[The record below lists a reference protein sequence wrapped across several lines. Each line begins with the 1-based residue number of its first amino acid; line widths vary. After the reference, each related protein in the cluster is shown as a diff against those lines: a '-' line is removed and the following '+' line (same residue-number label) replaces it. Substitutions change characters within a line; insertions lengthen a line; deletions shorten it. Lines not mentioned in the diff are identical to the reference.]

1 MNKSSLKNF
10 PLHGWVGLSFIIIF
24 WYLNWELNGLRT
36 HILFFPLWLGYTL
49 TIDAIVFL
57 RKGKSLLTRNKKK
70 FILLFFISAPAWWLF
85 EILNL
90 RTQNWYYDGKQF
102 FTDVEYAV
110 YATLSFSTVIPSVFV
125 TAELMSSFKIAEK
138 FKFKSGFI
146 LKDWITIS
154 IFIAGL
160 IMLALLIIFPEYFFV
175 FMWMSLLFLLD
186 PINFYLKNPSL
197 IKFVS
202 TGNWKPVISL
212 TIGCLLCGFFWELW
226 NYYSYPKWVY
236 DVPFISFLYLF
247 EMPAIGYL
255 GYIPFSFELFALYH
269 LSQTFT
275 NDEKSFLQLG

>member
-236 DVPFISFLYLF
+236 DVPF
-247 EMPAIGYL
+247 
-255 GYIPFSFELFALYH
+255 
-269 LSQTFT
+269 
-275 NDEKSFLQLG
+275 